1 MIDIETVPQC
11 EQYDDL
17 SDRWKKLW
25 DHKAAQLAK
34 NGETPDE
41 IYSRAGIYA
50 EFGKIVCI
58 SAGVVV
64 PNGDGYTFRVKSYYG
79 HDEKELLA
87 SFGDMLQVSFSGN
100 GKFLC
105 GHNAR
110 EFDFPYLC
118 RRMLINGLKIP
129 QILDLS
135 GKKPWEINHFDT
147 MDLWKFGDFKSY
159 TSLDLLAAVFDVPTP
174 KDVMDG
180 SQVYPVYYKEK
191 DIEKI
196 KTYCEKDIL
205 TLANI
210 VMRFKGLPIIE
221 N

>member
-1 MIDIETVPQC
+1 MLDIETVPQY
-11 EQYDDL
+11 EHYGL
-17 SDRWKKLW
+17 LPERWKKLW
-25 DHKAAQLAK
+25 DHKAALLAK
-34 NGETPDE
+34 NGELPDE
-41 IYSRAGIYA
+41 IYNRAGIYA
-50 EFGKIVCI
+50 EFGKIICI

-79 HDEKELLA
+79 HDERELLA
-87 SFGDMLQVSFSGN
+87 AFGDMLQVNFSGN

-135 GKKPWEINHFDT
+135 GKKPWEVSHFDT
-147 MDLWKFGDFKSY
+147 MDLWKFGDFKSF

-180 SQVYPVYYKEK
+180 SQVYPVYYQEK
-191 DIEKI
+191 DLEKI

-210 VMRFKGLPIIE
+210 VMRFKGLPIISQ
-221 N
+221 